1 MQLYYREI
9 GTGTPLVIL
18 HGLYGSSDNWIT
30 IGRELSS
37 KYRVILVDQRNHGQS
52 PHSPSHSYNHLAEDL
67 LELLQ
72 SLGLSKIILM
82 GHSMGGKTAMLFA
95 SRFPEMISK
104 LIVVDISPA
113 SYSNSKDFTSQ
124 ERVHQ
129 QIITSLLS
137 LNIEALTSRQQA
149 DELLAKMIP
158 DLRVRQFLLKNL
170 KRESDGKFVW
180 MLNLDSISQNLYQ
193 LMDSIFV
200 GMDNVKIQIPTLF
213 IKGEKSPYI
222 TPNHEDVIK
231 NHFENYQLVSIPNAG
246 HWVHAEQPVQFLE
259 AVNQFLD
266 SSNS

>member
-9 GTGTPLVIL
+9 GTGTPMVIL

-37 KYRVILVDQRNHGQS
+37 KYRVILFDQRNHGQS
-52 PHSPSHSYNHLAEDL
+52 PHSPSHAYNHLAEDL

-95 SRFPEMISK
+95 SQFPEMISK

-113 SYSNSKDFTSQ
+113 SYSNSKDFSSQ

-129 QIITSLLS
+129 QIITALHS

-149 DELLAKMIP
+149 DELLSKMIL

-170 KRESDGKFVW
+170 KRETDGKYSW
-180 MLNLDSISQNLYQ
+180 MLNLDGLSQNLHQ
-193 LMDSIFV
+193 LMGSIF
-200 GMDNVKIQIPTLF
+200 GETDNVKIQIPTLF
-213 IKGEKSPYI
+213 IQGEKSPYI
-222 TPNHEDVIK
+222 TPPHQDVIK

-246 HWVHAEQPVQFLE
+246 HWVHAEQPEQFLQE
-259 AVNQFLD
+259 INKFLGT
-266 SSNS
+266 SNS